1 MSYYRT
7 LDHTSGLLDDNVAKI
22 ELDVSGDSDIG
33 CTRSENQD
41 HYLIADLRRQIVIR
55 QTDLPVNERDEM
67 FGSCEGS
74 LFIVADGMGG
84 HNDGERASRTAVKAT
99 ALYVLDMMH
108 WFLKLNCDDEQDFV
122 DELSNS
128 LSVVQDRLWSQ
139 SDGSS
144 RGMGTTVTMAY
155 LLWPKMY
162 VIHAG
167 DSRCYLFRAGKL
179 EQLTTDHTLAQQ
191 MLDAGAM
198 SVEEAATSRW
208 RHVLWNCVGGANASV
223 RPEAIR
229 VRLEVGDTLLL
240 CSDGL
245 NRMIDDTLIASIL
258 RDCETSGD
266 AVAEL
271 VLAAK
276 AAGGKDNISAIV
288 CRILEQFKNEC
299 DESSTSDTTII
310 E

>member
-1 MSYYRT
+1 M
-7 LDHTSGLLDDNVAKI
+7 AKV
-22 ELDVSGDSDIG
+22 ELDVSGDSDVG
-33 CTRSENQD
+33 CIRSENQD
-41 HYLIADLRRQIVIR
+41 HFLIADLRRQLTIR
-55 QTDLPVNERDEM
+55 QTDLPENERDEM
-67 FGSCEGS
+67 FGCCEGN
-74 LFIVADGMGG
+74 LLIVADGMGG
-84 HNDGERASRTAVKAT
+84 HNGGERASRTAVKSIAH
-99 ALYVLDMMH
+99 YVLDMMH
-108 WFLKLNCDDEQDFV
+108 WFLKLSPDDEHDFV
-122 DELSNS
+122 DELSDS
-128 LSVVQDRLWSQ
+128 LRVVQDRIWSQ
-139 SDGSS
+139 SDVSN

-162 VIHAG
+162 IVHAG

-208 RHVLWNCVGGANASV
+208 RHVLWNCVGGLDERV

-229 VRLEVGDTLLL
+229 VQLEVGDTVLL

-245 NRMIDDTLIASIL
+245 NGMIDDQLIASVLNDSHSSADTVDDLI
-258 RDCETSGD
+258 
-266 AVAEL
+266 
-271 VLAAK
+271 LAAK

-288 CRILEQFKNEC
+288 CRILDQVENEC
-299 DESSTSDTTII
+299 NNKLVSEHETTIS

>member
-108 WFLKLNCDDEQDFV
+108 WFLKLNRDDEQDFV

-229 VRLEVGDTLLL
+229 VRLEVGDTFLL

-258 RDCETSGD
+258 RDCETSSD